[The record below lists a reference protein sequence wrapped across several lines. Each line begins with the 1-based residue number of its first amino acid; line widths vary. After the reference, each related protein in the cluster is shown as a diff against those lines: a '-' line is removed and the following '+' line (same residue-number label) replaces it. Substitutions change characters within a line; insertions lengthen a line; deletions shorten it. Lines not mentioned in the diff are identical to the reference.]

1 MITIAF
7 DGYSSCGKSTMARQL
22 AATIGYTFVDTGAM
36 YRAVTLLALRNGLFS
51 ADGKVN
57 EPQLRSLLDKAVITQ
72 RSNPQSGQTETFL
85 NGENVEGEI
94 RTMEVSDRVSIV
106 AALPFVR
113 TEMVRQQQ
121 AMGQNGGIVMDGRD
135 IGTTVFP
142 NAEMKIFVTAT
153 PEVRAQRRYLE
164 LKGKGED
171 VTLEEV
177 LHNLDARDYIH
188 SHRELSP
195 LRQAPDAV
203 VLDNTNLTREEQS
216 AMLLALYKLRSEN
229 IGVRSKG
236 SKE

>member
-36 YRAVTLLALRNGLFS
+36 YRAVTLLALRSGLVRFD
-51 ADGKVN
+51 DGTID
-57 EPQLRSLLDKAVITQ
+57 EIQLRSLLANTVITQ
-72 RSNPQSGQTETFL
+72 RLNPQSGQTETFL
-85 NGENVEGEI
+85 NGENVEREI

-164 LKGKGED
+164 LKGKGENI
-171 VTLEEV
+171 TLEEV
-177 LHNLDARDYIH
+177 LRNLEERDYID
-188 SHRELSP
+188 SHREVSP

-203 VLDNTNLTREEQS
+203 VLDNTNLTREEQA
-216 AMLLALYKLRSEN
+216 AMLLALYEKRIEALQ
-229 IGVRSKG
+229 
-236 SKE
+236 

>member
-36 YRAVTLLALRNGLFS
+36 YRAVTLLALRSGLVRFD
-51 ADGKVN
+51 DGTID
-57 EPQLRSLLDKAVITQ
+57 EPQLRSLLANTVITQ
-72 RSNPQSGQTETFL
+72 RLNPQSGQTETFL
-85 NGENVEGEI
+85 NGENVEREI

-164 LKGKGED
+164 LKGKGENI
-171 VTLEEV
+171 TLEEV
-177 LHNLDARDYIH
+177 LRNLEERDYID
-188 SHRELSP
+188 SHREVSP

-203 VLDNTNLTREEQS
+203 VLDNTNLTREEQA
-216 AMLLALYKLRSEN
+216 AMLLALYEKRIEALQ
-229 IGVRSKG
+229 
-236 SKE
+236 

>member
-177 LHNLDARDYIH
+177 LHNLEERDYID
-188 SHRELSP
+188 SHCEVSP

-216 AMLLALYKLRSEN
+216 AMLLALYNLRSEN

>member
-36 YRAVTLLALRNGLFS
+36 YRAVTLLALRSGLVRFD
-51 ADGKVN
+51 DGTID
-57 EPQLRSLLDKAVITQ
+57 ETQLRSLLANTVITQ
-72 RSNPQSGQTETFL
+72 RLNPQSGQTETFL
-85 NGENVEGEI
+85 NGENVEREI

-164 LKGKGED
+164 LKGKGENI
-171 VTLEEV
+171 TLEEV
-177 LHNLDARDYIH
+177 LRNLEERDYID
-188 SHRELSP
+188 SHREVSP

-203 VLDNTNLTREEQS
+203 VFDNTNLTREEQA
-216 AMLLALYKLRSEN
+216 AMLLALYEKRIEALQ
-229 IGVRSKG
+229 
-236 SKE
+236 

>member
-51 ADGKVN
+51 ADGKVK

-177 LHNLDARDYIH
+177 LHNLEERDYID
-188 SHRELSP
+188 SHREVSP

-216 AMLLALYKLRSEN
+216 AMLLALYELRSEN

>member
-177 LHNLDARDYIH
+177 LHNLEERDYID
-188 SHRELSP
+188 SHREESP